1 MKFKHSL
8 AVDLM
13 SEYVKL
19 GFTRSF
25 NAAFSGLFVHG
36 GSVES
41 SCSLQISWAFIVF
54 HCFQGIE
61 Y

>member
-1 MKFKHSL
+1 MKLWSTY
-8 AVDLM
+8 VDLM

-25 NAAFSGLFVHG
+25 NAVCSGLFVHG
-36 GSVES
+36 GSVER

-54 HCFQGIE
+54 HLFKGI
-61 Y
+61 